1 MEQQNRANDVAFRQ
15 TDIQTDRR
23 SNRKTDPQKYRCVIT
38 GCRPSSH
45 LTVPVAVI
53 FCQFA
58 VITGVVVDVDERR
71 LVNAGVLTTCQDGL
85 ARRITIHADA
95 ESADRD
101 FEI

>member
-53 FCQFA
+53 
-58 VITGVVVDVDERR
+58 TGVVVDVDERR